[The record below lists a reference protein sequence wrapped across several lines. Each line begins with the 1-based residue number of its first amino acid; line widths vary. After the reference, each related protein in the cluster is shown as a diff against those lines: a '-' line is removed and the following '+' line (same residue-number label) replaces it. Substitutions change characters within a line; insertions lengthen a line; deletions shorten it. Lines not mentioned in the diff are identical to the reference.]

1 MKKFILTAVVFVF
14 GAIAQLNAQ
23 CVPDTTIKIPGF
35 YPAQFP
41 DGYLNQPYSATSTVL
56 SITDTTVFGQKVVI
70 DSMVLND
77 VIGLP
82 AGITHACLN
91 NTCVFLPKVHS
102 CVLFSGTP
110 TQSGTFPLKMAVKIY
125 AKILGTMPY
134 TRVDT
139 IKSFS
144 ITVQAPNSIKSLEK
158 ALYFIQ
164 PTIVDNQLNIVS
176 AFAIQPQGL
185 SNITN
190 EIAVFD
196 ATGKKVALEFV
207 NDNFGFTANVSGLTA
222 GVYWVRMGEF
232 SGKFI
237 KK

>member
-1 MKKFILTAVVFVF
+1 MKKFIFTAVVFVF
-14 GAIAQLNAQ
+14 GAIIQLNAQ

-41 DGYLNQPYSATSTVL
+41 DGNLNQPYSATSTVL

-110 TQSGTFPLKMAVKIY
+110 TQAGKFPLKMAVKIY
-125 AKILGTMPY
+125 AKVMGTLPY

-139 IKSFS
+139 IKTFS
-144 ITVQAPNSIKSLEK
+144 ITIQDANSIQSLEK
-158 ALYFIQ
+158 ATYFIQ
-164 PTIVDNQLNIVS
+164 PNIVDEHVNIV
-176 AFAIQPQGL
+176 AAV
-185 SNITN
+185 TN
-190 EIAVFD
+190 QNQANMSVWVFD
-196 ATGKKVALEFV
+196 ATGKKIDLSFSQES
-207 NDNFGFTANVSGLTA
+207 FGYTANVSGLSA